1 MNDTT
6 NDPGL
11 VLVVE
16 DSPTQGQKVS
26 TMIRI
31 LCGLNVTIA
40 MDGIEALRVIEA
52 KPPDVIVLDVELPG
66 MNGYQVCRRL
76 KRDKHTEHI
85 PIIMLTAADSSEA
98 AVNGLVA
105 GADDYIPKDEFAI
118 ENLIAS
124 LRNYLNFH

>member
-6 NDPGL
+6 HDPGL

-16 DSPTQGQKVS
+16 DSPTQGQKMS
-26 TMIRI
+26 TMIKV

-40 MDGIEALRVIEA
+40 MDGIEALRMIEA
-52 KPPDVIVLDVELPG
+52 NPPDVIVLDVELPG

-76 KRDKHTEHI
+76 KRDKHTAHI

-98 AVNGLVA
+98 AVHGLVA
-105 GADDYIPKDEFAI
+105 GADDYIPKDEFGT